1 MTRQM
6 RQNSYAVTPG
16 CNSKTQQRRGEL
28 RGYAVTRP
36 SHMCVC
42 AGVRVCVRMHV
53 GARVLVTAQPRNSL
67 GGLRVSRLRAR
78 ATA

>member
-1 MTRQM
+1 MM
-6 RQNSYAVTPG
+6 GLIGYAVTLG
-16 CNSKTQQRRGEL
+16 CNSEIQQRRGEL
-28 RGYAVTRP
+28 RGYAVTRV

-42 AGVRVCVRMHV
+42 AGVRVRAHAGVHV
-53 GARVLVTAQPRNSL
+53 GARVGVTAQPRNSL